1 MQGHLTRGRSKP
13 RARRGLRRGFAADR
27 GRSGAAQIIECKN
40 AYCKYSVVHG
50 EDWQV
55 LDGMEDGISQ
65 ITRKA
70 SALDNR
76 LVWNFPVDVTYKATN
91 AFGWPQLIL
100 SIYGLDIGGR
110 DVIKGYGSVHFP
122 TAPGK
127 YKLKVHLYKPM
138 SSSWMQGFL
147 GRLSGTPAEF
157 VDPKFPGHGDG
168 REVVRAEAT
177 GHVIVNLNIMTR
189 DMERFG
195 YKAAGPLTPA
205 HAIEL

>member
-1 MQGHLTRGRSKP
+1 MQGGAPDRPEVGQTG
-13 RARRGLRRGFAADR
+13 GFAADR
-27 GRSGAAQIIECKN
+27 GRPGAAQIIECKN